1 MGTGK
6 AANGIRIGGEAPE
19 RTIQA
24 ERDLGYPLGN
34 PPARQTGVQV
44 AGCPTGLTP
53 PVDGRQAAT
62 LRAELAEGLD
72 LTGPTPLFFPSEQME
87 RRTIPNGE
95 LERLVKEELALNDY
109 LWIQPGKITEQYAQ
123 YLLYSANC
131 VFELQWKK
139 FVSSGNYY
147 ATIHFRHR
155 KTTLDTVNMLGRTAR
170 FRHNKKI
177 SLARKGQSGVELAY
191 VEQFISRVDSYFCLL
206 GQVELEREEE
216 QRPEEEQQKRVD
228 YCTLHC
234 DLIDAEAA
242 LEQEKAIRL
251 SYRGIESTDQF
262 NAEGGTYCFLLA
274 EPSSQSGQ
282 ELEGQGVVLCGLG
295 EEPGENSRRTGT
307 IVRYESQR
315 PAVWVKLPQRREC
328 TLDALPKEGTLF
340 SRPNIGY
347 AIQKSAFQT
356 LAEDK
361 AVNRSILDI
370 LLEGR

>member
-1 MGTGK
+1 M
-6 AANGIRIGGEAPE
+6 
-19 RTIQA
+19 
-24 ERDLGYPLGN
+24 
-34 PPARQTGVQV
+34 
-44 AGCPTGLTP
+44 
-53 PVDGRQAAT
+53 
-62 LRAELAEGLD
+62 
-72 LTGPTPLFFPSEQME
+72 
-87 RRTIPNGE
+87 
-95 LERLVKEELALNDY
+95 
-109 LWIQPGKITEQYAQ
+109 
-123 YLLYSANC
+123 
-131 VFELQWKK
+131 
-139 FVSSGNYY
+139 
-147 ATIHFRHR
+147 
-155 KTTLDTVNMLGRTAR
+155 
-170 FRHNKKI
+170 
-177 SLARKGQSGVELAY
+177 
-191 VEQFISRVDSYFCLL
+191 EQFISRVDSYFCLL

-370 LLEGR
+370 LLEGRYAPMGPVEQVARKGNPAQKRAVDLAVATKDFLLVQGPPGTGKTTIIIEMVRLFVDRGMRVLISSKNNLAVDNVLEKLVEKQVDCVRLTTDEEKIQVPVVREVWTNRKLLTMQRNVLRNSGRQRARLEEELTELAPRSPPSRTVPRAPDAIRSCWRSAEG